1 MRHKKNRLLELS
13 TGTKKKDVVIREL
26 LTNLVAF
33 WKIVTTWKRA
43 KVLKAEAD
51 HFFSKL
57 LEITARHT
65 DETDQTRECIR
76 YVKSRIYGE
85 DTGKKVIRTYLP
97 KYKESS
103 AKSFVANYK
112 LWVRMGDW
120 ADKIMIKLL

>member
-13 TGTKKKDVVIREL
+13 TGMKKKDVVIREL

-33 WKIVTTWKRA
+33 WKIVTTGKRA

-57 LEITARHT
+57 LEIVWRYQ
-65 DETDQTRECIR
+65 DEKDQTRECIR

-85 DTGKKVIRTYLP
+85 DNGKKVMQVYLP
-97 KYKESS
+97 KYKDAS
-103 AKSFVANYK
+103 AKSFVANYNMWFR
-112 LWVRMGDW
+112 LGDG
-120 ADKIMIKLL
+120 ADQIMIKLL

>member
-13 TGTKKKDVVIREL
+13 TGMKKKDVVIREL
-26 LTNLVAF
+26 LTNLVAS

-57 LEITARHT
+57 LEIVWRY
-65 DETDQTRECIR
+65 ENENDQNRECIR
-76 YVKSRIYGE
+76 YVKSRIFGE
-85 DTGKKVIRTYLP
+85 DNGKKVIQTYLP

-112 LWVRMGDW
+112 MWFRLGDW